1 MSQFLRPQSDVSLD
15 SAWADF
21 NTLPISTTISDI
33 NDATFIEAQ
42 PGTLSAT
49 FVVELSPGNTP
60 IAGDR
65 ILRWRVS
72 KNEAGGQ
79 TRAFSIRL
87 KSATD
92 VVLVDTI
99 TGTVGD
105 TFDTYSWVVSEE
117 ITDYE
122 GLRVEFTDQ
131 RFGTGDD
138 RSIRVAFIEF
148 EIPAAIL
155 DVSVEPDLV
164 EYEVEPLAVD
174 VNAERR
180 TTINADLLEAEIDT
194 LSPTIFAVRNE
205 SFEVGTINYEVESFE
220 ASVSTRET
228 PITVITQNPS
238 LYDKKCP
245 RFILIRNTELKIL
258 DGDTINISSFSD
270 YLLLEDEPE
279 GFDNAKLL
287 LERDEEYHGFNY
299 EYQVDALRFDCNY
312 GKPYLDNI
320 FEEDGTDANVIF
332 IYGYGDLDT
341 VDVLYVGGIDFNE
354 WGVEDSEYTVMNIR
368 KDDFGNVLQSNFDVP
383 QKFIPDQE
391 VLLYSKAIPKKV
403 TYRIP
408 AADSTLSFTG
418 ITPVAYYATSFN
430 GNISKAS
437 GSNGYVFFND
447 GKEGDSNFEIF
458 PTYDFQVDNLEPR
471 QPSKRKFLFRSK
483 QSARYTI
490 DIKLALGLKMS
501 AGLENFVDFSWCTL
515 RIIKTGLDGV
525 TVISSELPIEATEV
539 LIDVDTITADRV
551 LVFDVTYST
560 SVNLEECLYLYI
572 EMDKTASSFPSGSV
586 IRQITAQP
594 FNGDTTVPQ
603 ISIVAETLSPFSF
616 TKLSKPFNALTSV
629 FKTASL
635 LDYNPVISE
644 FFDGGCGSL
653 LYLTNGFWI
662 RGGERITSIDAEKLE
677 IKQSPKQLIDK
688 LGKLFNLGWGIEY
701 DYTMNEVVR
710 IEPAEYFYQDVEIL
724 TLDENNISDYVKQ
737 VDSSKVFNEIEV
749 GFSKY
754 SKNRE
759 TDKGNTIDD
768 FHTKHIYSTPIQR
781 NKAKQTIITDLV
793 LSAYEIEITRR
804 KQFEDNGENASAN
817 YGNDDDLFGVQIL
830 SETPFTGGTY
840 TGLLT
845 DLSAGDI
852 IVITDEYIVIVGK
865 QYFYAG
871 QRVGVNVDGNFT
883 NTSILSIE
891 FGEFT
896 PIGFPFAVEGTR
908 INFTSPLPQ
917 QVSPLTPVVTIAA
930 VSTGAVPSINAQI
943 QNDNTIPLC
952 FDEFG
957 NGVTCGS
964 VDEDYITVDLG
975 YEIKVSVSIE
985 YTILSITI
993 SDSAV
998 PDGVTLLGVTVE
1010 DSQNSVIGIDFS
1022 GYDSRDLFFVNY
1034 QIISQLDGEDYERLT
1049 IQTGYGGGEV
1059 SVRVLSREFFVNP
1072 TSLDGYLVP
1081 ESDEPFVVGSISNL
1095 LSQQTTYNLRY
1106 TPKRMLLQHAKMF
1119 MGAFRTKDEDVEVIE
1134 FKQGDGNTLLRTEF
1148 GAGEEC
1154 LLGDVNRIDLG
1165 EGDSLS
1171 LAQTFNN
1178 EYLFLPY
1185 KVTFSY
1191 PLSFEELNYIR
1202 RAMRGYS
1209 EDTNNYGYLSYVNPK
1224 GQAEQI
1230 YLTSISYS
1238 PAKEEAE
1245 ISGWVKGNYNYIHNS
1260 TT

>member
-312 GKPYLDNI
+312 GKTYLDNI

-368 KDDFGNVLQSNFDVP
+368 KDDFGNVLQSNFDVV
-383 QKFIPDQE
+383 QQVTLDQNIIM
-391 VLLYSKAIPKKV
+391 YSKAIPKRV
-403 TYRIP
+403 QYRLPRPDLGILTGFINSITNAYLDEAYEKATP
-408 AADSTLSFTG
+408 PDPSTKQINKTDPKG
-418 ITPVAYYATSFN
+418 HI
-430 GNISKAS
+430 
-437 GSNGYVFFND
+437 FFND
-447 GKEGDSNFEIF
+447 GKEGNTDFEVF
-458 PTYDFQVDNLEPR
+458 PTYDFQVDSVEPID
-471 QPSKRKFLFRSK
+471 PSRLKYLFRATEVGIYNIEVTLWLGIYCSIHFTQADLEDFLTLK
-483 QSARYTI
+483 VIRTEADGLTVI
-490 DIKLALGLKMS
+490 DTWDYKSIGGFVGTQLLDPNFIIKF
-501 AGLENFVDFSWCTL
+501 EETL
-515 RIIKTGLDGV
+515 RIEM
-525 TVISSELPIEATEV
+525 S
-539 LIDVDTITADRV
+539 
-551 LVFDVTYST
+551 
-560 SVNLEECLYLYI
+560 LEECLYLYV
-572 EMDKTASSFPSGSV
+572 ELDTTAASFPAIGIISAVADFPANYNIDQPALV
-586 IRQITAQP
+586 IT
-594 FNGDTTVPQ
+594 
-603 ISIVAETLSPFSF
+603 AETLAPTS
-616 TKLSKPFNALTSV
+616 NAKFGTPLGVLNSV
-629 FKTASL
+629 FKSASL
-635 LDYNPVISE
+635 LDYDPVISD
-644 FFDGGCGSL
+644 FFNDGCGSN
-653 LYLTNGFWI
+653 LYLTNGANI
-662 RGGERITSIDAEKLE
+662 ANVTTDEVKL
-677 IKQSPKQLIDK
+677 KLKDSPKGLVSK

-701 DYTMNEVVR
+701 DYSMNEVVR

-724 TLDENNISDYVKQ
+724 TLNENSISDYVKQ

-749 GFSKY
+749 GFSRY
-754 SKNRE
+754 SKERE
-759 TDKGNTIDD
+759 TNKGNTLDD
-768 FHTKHIYSTPIQR
+768 FHTKHVYSTPIQR

-804 KQFEDNGENASAN
+804 KQFEKDGTTTNANLNTDENI
-817 YGNDDDLFGVQIL
+817 FGVQMSTTIP
-830 SETPFTGGTY
+830 T
-840 TGLLT
+840 
-845 DLSAGDI
+845 
-852 IVITDEYIVIVGK
+852 
-865 QYFYAG
+865 
-871 QRVGVNVDGNFT
+871 
-883 NTSILSIE
+883 
-891 FGEFT
+891 GEFT
-896 PIGFPFAVEGTR
+896 IPNASVTEESDQIGLLVATVVLDTVFKPGQRIRYVSRAGVEQTR
-908 INFTSPLPQ
+908 TVTSFISEL
-917 QVSPLTPVVTIAA
+917 I
-930 VSTGAVPSINAQI
+930 
-943 QNDNTIPLC
+943 TIPLG
-952 FDEFG
+952 D
-957 NGVTCGS
+957 
-964 VDEDYITVDLG
+964 
-975 YEIKVSVSIE
+975 
-985 YTILSITI
+985 
-993 SDSAV
+993 
-998 PDGVTLLGVTVE
+998 LGVTFVPYTGISFAE
-1010 DSQNSVIGIDFS
+1010 NLVGATTGAGDVILEAIDNVGDF
-1022 GYDSRDLFFVNY
+1022 
-1034 QIISQLDGEDYERLT
+1034 
-1049 IQTGYGGGEV
+1049 
-1059 SVRVLSREFFVNP
+1059 
-1072 TSLDGYLVP
+1072 VP
-1081 ESDEPFVVGSISNL
+1081 ESSEPFELIENVISP
-1095 LSQQTTYNLRY
+1095 STTYNLRY

-1148 GAGEEC
+1148 GTGEEC